1 MAAASTGPT
10 PHRSVNHPSPTASSL
25 SVAATTSTRVTLSP
39 TITRPLI
46 VNTGAAHC
54 KMVGPLPPSSDD
66 TLTADLLAREVG
78 RRRTFAIISHPD
90 AGKTTLTEKL
100 LLYAGA
106 IELAGA
112 VRGSKTQRHAVSD
125 WMEMEQQRGISISA
139 AALEFELDGH
149 HVTLLDTPGHQDF
162 SEDTYRTLLA
172 VDSVVMV
179 LDAAKGVEPQTLKLF
194 EVCRARGLPVLTF
207 INKLDQ
213 PARDPFELLDQI
225 ERVLG
230 HLGGADE
237 LAARRRPGLPRRLRP
252 RSATRCCST
261 SARRAAGAPRRSPSP
276 APTTRRS
283 RSWSGNERQQ
293 ELIDAVDI
301 ITGAGTRFD
310 PDAYR
315 HARQTPVF
323 FGSALNDFGVEPF
336 LHALLTLAPSPG
348 AAHGGRRASSSRPI
362 PHFSG
367 FVFKIQ
373 ANMNP
378 RHRDRVAFL
387 RICSG
392 RLAKDMAV
400 VQRAAR
406 HARCGCRASTGSSAA
421 TARRCPRRFRATSSA
436 SSIPGASP
444 SATRCTRAGAC
455 SFRRSRSSRRSSS
468 RCCGPST
475 CGTSASTRRSQ
486 QLAEEGLLQVF
497 MPIIGHAP
505 PDRRRHRRPAARRDR
520 GAHVVGVRHR
530 VHARSTAARRPRG
543 GRSARPEYDLVAA
556 DVRRHAG
563 RRPAASA
570 RCCSSSRTGCC
581 ATRREEPEGH
591 LPVVALVDTS
601 HAP

>member
-1 MAAASTGPT
+1 M
-10 PHRSVNHPSPTASSL
+10 SSRIEDL
-25 SVAATTSTRVTLSP
+25 SSGQDV
-39 TITRPLI
+39 
-46 VNTGAAHC
+46 
-54 KMVGPLPPSSDD
+54 
-66 TLTADLLAREVG
+66 LAPEIA

-139 AALEFELDGH
+139 AALEFELEGR

-194 EVCRARGLPVLTF
+194 EVCRSRGLPVLTF

-230 HLGGADE
+230 ISAAPMNWPLGDGPDFKGVFDLEANAVLLYERQARGRRTAPVVVAGADAPE
-237 LAARRRPGLPRRLRP
+237 V
-252 RSATRCCST
+252 
-261 SARRAAGAPRRSPSP
+261 GALVGER
-276 APTTRRS
+276 
-283 RSWSGNERQQ
+283 RQQ
-293 ELIDAVDI
+293 ELIDAIDI

-315 HARQTPVF
+315 GARQTPVF

-348 AAHGGRRASSSRPI
+348 PRAADVGPVAPTD
-362 PHFSG
+362 PTFSG

-392 RLAKDMAV
+392 RLAKDMPV
-400 VQRAAR
+400 VNAR
-406 HARCGCRASTGSSAA
+406 LDTQMRLSRVY
-421 TARRCPRRFRATSSA
+421 RFFGRDRETVPEAFPGDVVGVVNPGRIAIGDTLYSGKRVQFPP
-436 SSIPGASP
+436 IPQFP
-444 SATRCTRAGAC
+444 SEQFAMLRPVDVRHKRFDEAI
-455 SFRRSRSSRRSSS
+455 
-468 RCCGPST
+468 
-475 CGTSASTRRSQ
+475 Q
-486 QLAEEGLLQVF
+486 QLAEEGLIQVF
-497 MPIIGHAP
+497 MPIS
-505 PDRRRHRRPAARRDR
+505 
-520 GAHVVGVRHR
+520 GVRNPIIG
-530 VHARSTAARRPRG
+530 VIGSLQLDVVEARMSSEYGIACTLDRLPHVGARWPIKPPGVDVVLPTSGVLQAVDRQER
-543 GRSARPEYDLVAA
+543 EVLVFES
-556 DVRRHAG
+556 DWVMRYTFEKN
-563 RRPAASA
+563 PKVEF
-570 RCCSSSRTGCC
+570 
-581 ATRREEPEGH
+581 RE
-591 LPVVALVDTS
+591 TM
-601 HAP
+601 